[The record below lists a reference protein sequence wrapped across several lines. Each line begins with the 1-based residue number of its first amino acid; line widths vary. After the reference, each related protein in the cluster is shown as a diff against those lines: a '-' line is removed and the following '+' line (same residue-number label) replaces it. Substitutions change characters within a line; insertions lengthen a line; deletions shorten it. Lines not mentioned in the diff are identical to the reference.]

1 MNRLAGLIKRH
12 RHVNWT
18 LADQAVVSGS
28 NFITGILL
36 ARFLGPESFG
46 MFVLLQSIVL
56 YFNSFQSA
64 LIFQPMMSAAPQMAE
79 LQRANYL
86 HGVFAL
92 QLMLCGVLSLLVVM
106 ITTVIY
112 TFNFHIH
119 LGIDTNII
127 AATIAALLAFQLQDW
142 QRRYYFVQ
150 EKPSSAFLIDTISYG
165 GQVTLLGICYL
176 NNVLNVATAF
186 WIIAGA
192 SFAAFAVGFARDSL
206 SPVFLHAQKV
216 LKEGWRTGRDY
227 LVAWQLQWLGT
238 QGVLMFSAGA
248 IGAEPVGG
256 IRAAQN
262 IVGPINIIFLAM
274 ENVVPVVAAKR
285 FSQKGITGLLAYLG
299 RITAFGSALL
309 IPVLLTLAIFASP
322 IIEFLYGGSYVAYA
336 TLVIWQVASIFL
348 QFYLRQVFFF
358 LRTVTATGVI
368 IRSGAIMSITAVVIA
383 MLTVEQYQETAVM
396 AALLSGTAAGLI
408 YAFSAA
414 LKITRK
420 LQHNTTLVTNS
431 SVDIDSLMGMEIKS

>member
-1 MNRLAGLIKRH
+1 MNRLAGLIKRYH
-12 RHVNWT
+12 HVNWT

-28 NFITGILL
+28 NFVTGILL

-79 LQRANYL
+79 VQRANYL

-92 QLMLCGVLSLLVVM
+92 QLMLCSVLSLLVG
-106 ITTVIY
+106 IFTTIIY
-112 TFNFHIH
+112 AFDFHIH
-119 LGIDTNII
+119 LGIDSNII
-127 AATIAALLAFQLQDW
+127 AAVIAALLAFQLQDW

-176 NNVLNVATAF
+176 NNALDVATAF
-186 WIIAGA
+186 WIIAGS

-206 SPVFLHAQKV
+206 LPVFLHAQTV

-227 LVAWQLQWLGT
+227 LVAWQLQWLGS

-274 ENVVPVVAAKR
+274 DNVVPVVAAKR
-285 FSQKGITGLLAYLG
+285 FSQKGVTGLLAYLG

-309 IPVLLTLAIFASP
+309 IPVLLVLALFASP

-336 TLVIWQVASIFL
+336 TLVMWQVANIFL

-368 IRSGAIMSITAVVIA
+368 IRSGAIMSITSILIT
-383 MLTVEQYQETAVM
+383 MFTVEQYHETAVM

-414 LKITRK
+414 LKIKRK
-420 LQHNTTLVTNS
+420 LKHNITPASDNS
-431 SVDIDSLMGMEIKS
+431 IDTGSLMGMEIKS

>member
-36 ARFLGPESFG
+36 ARVLGPESFG

-336 TLVIWQVASIFL
+336 TLVIWQVVSIFL